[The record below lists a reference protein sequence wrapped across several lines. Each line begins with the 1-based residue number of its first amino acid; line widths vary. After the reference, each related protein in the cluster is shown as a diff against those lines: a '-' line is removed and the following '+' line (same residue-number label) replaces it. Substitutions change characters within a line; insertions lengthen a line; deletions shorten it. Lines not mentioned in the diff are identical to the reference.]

1 MRRRHKK
8 SKFDPYIKEIAIYLS
23 MGMSTRQIAE
33 LIEYHFDDIVSE
45 SALYVFIKSRGLKS
59 KVTQGGNN
67 PNYDIPNCDECKD
80 CIRVIN
86 TRETEARLCMSQK
99 RIIPKACRT
108 SPMFCPKRPFDNE
121 KKYELLQRR

>member
-1 MRRRHKK
+1 MRRHKK

-45 SALYVFIKSRGLKS
+45 SALYAFIRSRGLKS

-67 PNYDIPNCDECKD
+67 PNYDIPLCEKCDD
-80 CIRVIN
+80 CETIIN
-86 TRETEARLCMSQK
+86 TANNEVLLCVPAKRLINRSCK
-99 RIIPKACRT
+99 T
-108 SPMFCPKRPFDNE
+108 SPMYCPKRPFDNE

>member
-1 MRRRHKK
+1 MRRHKK
-8 SKFDPYIKEIAIYLS
+8 SKFDPYINEITKYVMA
-23 MGMSTRQIAE
+23 GMTVREIAE
-33 LIEYHFDDIVSE
+33 LVQYHFDDVVDE
-45 SALYVFIKSRGLKS
+45 SAVYSFMRSRGLKS
-59 KVTQGGNN
+59 KVTQGGTN

-86 TRETEARLCMSQK
+86 TRETETRVCMSQK
-99 RIIPKACRT
+99 RIIPKACMT